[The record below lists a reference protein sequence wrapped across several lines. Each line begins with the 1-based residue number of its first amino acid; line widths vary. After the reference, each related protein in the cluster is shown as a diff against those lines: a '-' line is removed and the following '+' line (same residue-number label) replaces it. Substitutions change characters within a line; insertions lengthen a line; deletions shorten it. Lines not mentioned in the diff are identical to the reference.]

1 MRGVPV
7 QVRGRGRAAVGTS
20 GMEKF
25 AGVVEFA
32 DLREAGRVC
41 RLVSVGLRRELAF
54 VWNEVVRAQ
63 AFQELVPWALASCRA
78 Q

>member
-1 MRGVPV
+1 MHGVPV

-20 GMEKF
+20 EMEKV
-25 AGVVEFA
+25 AGVVEFT

-54 VWNEVVRAQ
+54 VWNEVLLVHV
-63 AFQELVPWALASCRA
+63 FQELVPWH
-78 Q
+78 